1 MRFFYR
7 AGLTVA
13 VLMLAAV
20 LPSSMAQIAQPR
32 ADATRLMSEL
42 MSGKATVGGP
52 FTLTDHLGQTR
63 SLAEFE
69 GKLVLIYFG
78 YMFCPDIC
86 PTDLANIARLLV
98 LLEKDSA
105 QVQAIFITLDPTRDT
120 QELIGQ
126 YVGHFDKRILGL
138 RGTASQT
145 KELATQ
151 YKTFYEKV
159 RVNGQQ
165 YLVDHTAFIYLMNRA
180 GKYVAFFPPGTTP
193 ERMATMV
200 RDELSQTRP

>member
-138 RGTASQT
+138 RGTESQT

>member
-69 GKLVLIYFG
+69 GKRVLIYFG

-138 RGTASQT
+138 RGTESQT

>member
-1 MRFFYR
+1 MRLFQR
-7 AGLTVA
+7 IVLTVA
-13 VLMLAAV
+13 GLLLAAV
-20 LPSSMAQIAQPR
+20 LPCSLAQTSQSR

-42 MSGKATVGGP
+42 MSGKGVVGGP

-63 SLAEFE
+63 SLAEFQ

-86 PTDLANIARLLV
+86 PTDLANIARLLA
-98 LLEKDSA
+98 LLDKDSSN
-105 QVQAIFITLDPTRDT
+105 VQAIFITLDPTRDT
-120 QELIGQ
+120 QDLIGK

-138 RGTASQT
+138 RGTEAQT

-159 RVNGQQ
+159 NVNQQQ
-165 YLVDHTAFIYLMNRA
+165 YLIDHTAFIYLMNRD
-180 GKYVAFFPPGTTP
+180 GKYVAFFPPGTIP

-200 RDELSQTRP
+200 REELAKVMP